1 MYAHVGL
8 GVPRWGKLLGSQ
20 PRRLALCSRSSC
32 SLPNR
37 SGASAWKWQR
47 AHQTR
52 HAILILSQPRW
63 NPPVPPSLEL
73 LEWYGLYRC
82 YFRSRYFSRIL
93 ACVRVSRAYAR
104 ARERGIKGEI
114 KGWRTWIWA
123 CVYECVCV
131 CVCVHVCVCVCV
143 CVGGSVR
150 GYECSVC
157 AWKPEYEFCHQ
168 HSNTNVDSYIHLW
181 IEKHIHLWIEK
192 DKNPHMH
199 LWIERKHKNQTYM
212 WVLVLFRI
220 CGFLCFFSMKNIRT
234 HICIYE

>member
-63 NPPVPPSLEL
+63 NPPVPPALEL
-73 LEWYGLYRC
+73 LEWYGLHRC

-104 ARERGIKGEI
+104 ATERGIKGEI

-143 CVGGSVR
+143 R
-150 GYECSVC
+150 RWEC
-157 AWKPEYEFCHQ
+157 AWVWVQCVCVKTRVWILSSALEY
-168 HSNTNVDSYIHLW
+168 
-181 IEKHIHLWIEK
+181 K
-192 DKNPHMH
+192 
-199 LWIERKHKNQTYM
+199 
-212 WVLVLFRI
+212 
-220 CGFLCFFSMKNIRT
+220 CGFLYTFMNRKTYTFMNRKR
-234 HICIYE
+234 